1 MNAASLSDLHR
12 RIGRLLER
20 LEEGGAPPEDLAWL
34 LLKSDHALRS
44 LSDRER
50 RCRAALKEQLE
61 ELLGRLDQLSRVRD
75 TAAFLAGCA
84 DSDAVY
90 DGLPALLRRT
100 FGADAASLMLL
111 DEESGRLEFVGAD
124 LAEGRL
130 DLRGRALGPGEGV
143 AGWVALQGRSRLS
156 PDTGSDPQ
164 FLPLE
169 GGQPVAA
176 LLCAP
181 LVCDGRVRGV
191 VNVSRVQAGGLDED
205 DEHLLNLLCESIA
218 LAVDRLRQR
227 ESFLKRVEEQTRELE
242 DVRDFFQSIVNSS
255 DDLIVVLSPEYEM
268 ILVSTVVEDLLG
280 VDSASL
286 LGARLSGRLLEPDMA
301 LELERSLQGDHALR
315 DHDIQL
321 LHADGRPVFA
331 SVNASPIRGGT
342 GELLG
347 HLCIF
352 RSIERRVRVHRELT
366 RLNSRLNEL
375 FEAAIEI
382 GSSLDVEQVIER
394 VLGRILKLLEADGAS
409 VLLLTP
415 DGRSLRRWSDEAAGE
430 PGLLALADCPEG
442 IVVKQQK
449 PLLLSEPSAVRQFLP
464 EEGPRLQSCIMVPLR
479 VQDAVIGVL
488 RVDSR
493 NPDRLFDYQDLRLSS
508 TFATQSGLA
517 IENSRLYSTTRL
529 ESGRLRGLLDLS
541 RGVPML
547 HSPVEILELFAK
559 AALRLSGVQAVVA
572 WEFRRSESAMRR
584 ACLLQEG
591 LELESPERLV
601 TAGLPDDDP
610 LHFLVRDP
618 ERRVRY
624 HPLPEQLPPWI
635 PRPRQGPVA
644 LLALPVMDERDVY
657 GVLLFYWRESGGLP
671 EEDES
676 FISVLAMQAAAAIR
690 GQNLLRDNQAAR
702 EFLTSVVVSA
712 TDAIVVSDR
721 RGRITLF
728 NPGAEALLGQPQDK
742 MLGRP
747 VPEIYPDAEK
757 VMWRLRRL
765 GRSGQ
770 DHLTVE
776 TELRAADGGKV
787 PVQLSLSWL
796 RDARGRIAGIL
807 AVAKDI
813 SELKTLEKARLEA
826 ERLTGIERM
835 AVTVSDRINTP
846 LSVILAHM
854 EMVRLLQPELG
865 EAALESLRTVEEQV
879 VRVKAILDQLN
890 HLKNPRIKEY
900 ALPDVHMYDLDGGG
914 EPNGEPPK
922 GERGPESPPR
932 PRRGRRPAGRLNN
945 GKDA

>member
-1 MNAASLSDLHR
+1 MNAALGDLHR

-20 LEEGGAPPEDLAWL
+20 LEQGSPPPEDLSWL
-34 LLKSDHALRS
+34 LLKADHALRS
-44 LSDRER
+44 LSAREQR
-50 RCRAALKEQLE
+50 GRDALREQLE
-61 ELLGRLDQLSRVRD
+61 ELQLRLDQLSRVRD
-75 TAAFLAGCA
+75 TAEFLAGCD

-90 DGLPALLRRT
+90 DGLPGLLRRA

-111 DEESGRLEFVGAD
+111 DEESGRLEFVGAE
-124 LAEGRL
+124 LADGRL
-130 DLRGRALGPGEGV
+130 DLRGRALEPGEGV
-143 AGWVALQGRSRLS
+143 AGWVASQGRSRLS
-156 PDTGSDPQ
+156 PDTAADPQ
-164 FLPLE
+164 FRPLE
-169 GGQPVAA
+169 GGQPVAS

-191 VNVSRVQAGGLDED
+191 VNLSRTRPHGFDED
-205 DEHLLNLLCESIA
+205 DEHLLNLLCEPIA
-218 LAVDRLRQR
+218 LAVSRLRLR
-227 ESFLKRVEEQTRELE
+227 ESFHRRVEEQTRELE
-242 DVRDFFQSIVNSS
+242 EVRDFFQSIVNSS
-255 DDLIVVLSPEYEM
+255 DDLIVVLGADYEM
-268 ILVSTVVEDLLG
+268 ILVSTVAEDLLG
-280 VDSASL
+280 VDCAEL
-286 LGARLSGRLLEPDMA
+286 LGARLGGRLLEPA
-301 LELERSLQGDHALR
+301 HAAELEQSLQGDLAVR

-321 LHADGRPVFA
+321 LHADGRPIFA
-331 SVNASPIRGGT
+331 SVNASPIRGGA
-342 GELLG
+342 GEILG

-394 VLGRILKLLEADGAS
+394 VLGRILKLLEADEAS
-409 VLLLTP
+409 VLLLTA
-415 DGRSLRRWSDEAAGE
+415 DGRHLRRWSGE
-430 PGLLALADCPEG
+430 GGEGPALLPLAECPEG

-449 PLLLSEPSAVRQFLP
+449 PLLLSEPAAVRQFLP

-479 VQDAVIGVL
+479 VQDTVIGVL
-488 RVDSR
+488 RVDSLS
-493 NPDRLFDYQDLRLSS
+493 PDRLFDYQDLRLSS

-529 ESGRLRGLLDLS
+529 ESSRLRGLLDLS

-547 HSPVEILELFAK
+547 RSPGEILQLFAK

-572 WEFRRSESAMRR
+572 WEFRRSESALRR

-601 TAGLPDDDP
+601 TAGLADDDP
-610 LHFLVRDP
+610 LHFLIRDP
-618 ERRVRY
+618 ERRLRY

-635 PRPRQGPVA
+635 PRPRTGPVA
-644 LLALPVMDERDVY
+644 LLAIPVMDEREIH

-671 EEDES
+671 DEDES
-676 FISVLAMQAAAAIR
+676 FISVLAVQAAAAIR
-690 GQNLLRDNQAAR
+690 GQNLLRENESAR

-728 NPGAEALLGQPQDK
+728 NPGAESMLGMRQED
-742 MLGRP
+742 MLGRR
-747 VPEIYPDAEK
+747 VPEVYPDAEQ
-757 VMWRLRRL
+757 VMWSLRRA
-765 GRSGQ
+765 GRRGQ
-770 DHLTVE
+770 DHLTIE
-776 TELRAADGGKV
+776 TELLARDGGAV

-796 RDARGRIAGIL
+796 RDSRSRIAGIL

-813 SELKTLEKARLEA
+813 TELKKLEQARLEA

-865 EAALESLRTVEEQV
+865 DEALDSLRTVEEQV
-879 VRVKAILDQLN
+879 VRVKTILDQLN

-900 ALPDVHMYDLDGGG
+900 ALPDVHMYDLED
-914 EPNGEPPK
+914 
-922 GERGPESPPR
+922 GPETPDALSDEGPAEGKTAR
-932 PRRGRRPAGRLNN
+932 PHRRRRPAGQRNN